1 MKYSLLCYYIGLLV
15 VTISCERVNHNS
27 AKGIKSDTLSIQ
39 PGTASAENIENIP
52 APEILDTMLFF
63 SNHQLHFRIYKGQG
77 VPILFE
83 NGAGD
88 DCSVW
93 DTILIPIAK
102 ITGATL
108 ITYDRAGFG
117 LSSIDNSII
126 DISKHGILSGLED
139 LENSLKALGYNQ
151 DIMLV
156 SHSFGGYYTTL
167 YAEKHPDLV
176 KSIVLIDVNHNFYEN
191 TAEQEIKEHQ
201 KETMEW
207 KKKNIAFYYMAV
219 NLPETSKLMSTVSIP
234 GNIPVVD
241 FIDGIS
247 FHETKEKTERWID
260 CHKKFVESHPKS
272 IGITAIGCEHYI
284 WLDNP
289 DLIISVIAK
298 SYAQILSGT
307 RKLTVYQNTLNYMIA
322 QSNVYNPKTNTTKP

>member
-1 MKYSLLCYYIGLLV
+1 MKHSSFYYIGILL
-15 VTISCERVNHNS
+15 VTISCGQVDDNS
-27 AKGIKSDTLSIQ
+27 TKGIKRGTLSIR
-39 PGTASAENIENIP
+39 TETISAESIENIP
-52 APEILDTMLFF
+52 APEIIDTMLFF
-63 SNHQLHFRIYKGQG
+63 SNHQIHFRIYKGNG
-77 VPILFE
+77 IPILFE

-93 DTILIPIAK
+93 DTILLPIAK

-117 LSSIDNSII
+117 SSSIDTTEAES
-126 DISKHGILSGLED
+126 SKHGVLSGLKD

-156 SHSFGGYYTTL
+156 SHSYGGYYTSL
-167 YAEKHPDLV
+167 YSAKHPDLV

-201 KETMEW
+201 KETLEL
-207 KKKNIAFYYMAV
+207 KKKNIAFYYLAV
-219 NLPETSKLMSTVSIP
+219 NLPETSKLMSTISIP
-234 GNIPVVD
+234 KNIPIVD

-247 FHETKEKTERWID
+247 FHETKEKTERWIE

-284 WLDNP
+284 WFDNP
-289 DLIISVIAK
+289 SLVISLIAK
-298 SYAQILSGT
+298 FYAET
-307 RKLTVYQNTLNYMIA
+307 MNDKKRLTIYRNTLDYIIA
-322 QSNVYNPKTNTTKP
+322 QNNACSAK